1 MTNRGEQLDFLTPE
15 SSEPSGGRVVSVAL
29 HTEMQQSYL
38 EYAMSVIVGRALP
51 DVRDGLKPVHRRI
64 IYAMHELGLVPE
76 RPYRKSARVVG
87 DVLGKYH
94 PHGDQSVYD
103 ALVRLVQD
111 FSSRYPLL
119 AGHGNFGSVDN
130 DPAAAMR
137 YTECR
142 LSPIGNEVLLS
153 DINEAV
159 IDFAPNFDGSQMEPT
174 VLPAQLPMLLLNGA
188 SGIAVGMATNI
199 PPHNLG
205 EVIDGMIAMIDRPD
219 LEDRKLFELIP
230 APDFPTGGII
240 VENSGIQD
248 LYTTGRGSIIVRGVW
263 SLENV
268 LGKNKRSRP
277 AIIVTELPF
286 QVNKAAWIEKIAELV
301 NQGKLEGIDDLRDE
315 SDRTGMR
322 VVIELKKDATAD
334 GVVEQLYRQ
343 TALQSN
349 FGGSMLAL
357 CGSMPK
363 QLTLR
368 QLLQEF
374 LTFREETLTKRFTH
388 ELAESQQRL
397 HLVEGLVNAIANLDA
412 LITLLRFAASNAVA
426 KTELQT
432 QFNFSLVQA
441 EAILSMPL
449 RRITAMEQSGLHAE
463 MTELKTKISGFE
475 LILGDRR
482 ELLKTIKKDLR
493 NLKKKHG
500 NDRRTR
506 LVNLTNSSTNGS
518 SKELNPEISEQP
530 PTPSEVPQEV
540 LIQLTQ
546 KGYVKRLEPKTK
558 SSKSAN
564 TTNTADDIVIA
575 DYATYTDRDL
585 IVLTNS
591 GKAFPVAIADIPK
604 GKPKGTPL
612 IRLLP
617 DSADSVVANFI
628 WDRQPESSLVL
639 VTAEAK
645 IKRLSLSELA
655 GISSRGLMTIKLGEQ
670 DRLFWGGIV
679 ALDRQLAIA
688 TSTGRILKINTDEEQ
703 VSTLGRS
710 AMGTI
715 ALRLRNAETIVGVI
729 PLTQPDLELLL
740 ITTQGYSKRLK
751 IKDIR
756 LSQRASIGSQAIM
769 FKNKQDTL
777 RAIAP
782 ILPNQAH
789 IHLGIIKDDQ
799 TKIIEMEL
807 VRIPLEPCNSS
818 GIKISELELSPL
830 QSLKIYS

>member
-1 MTNRGEQLDFLTPE
+1 
-15 SSEPSGGRVVSVAL
+15 
-29 HTEMQQSYL
+29 
-38 EYAMSVIVGRALP
+38 
-51 DVRDGLKPVHRRI
+51 
-64 IYAMHELGLVPE
+64 
-76 RPYRKSARVVG
+76 
-87 DVLGKYH
+87 
-94 PHGDQSVYD
+94 
-103 ALVRLVQD
+103 
-111 FSSRYPLL
+111 
-119 AGHGNFGSVDN
+119 
-130 DPAAAMR
+130 
-137 YTECR
+137 
-142 LSPIGNEVLLS
+142 
-153 DINEAV
+153 
-159 IDFAPNFDGSQMEPT
+159 
-174 VLPAQLPMLLLNGA
+174 
-188 SGIAVGMATNI
+188 
-199 PPHNLG
+199 
-205 EVIDGMIAMIDRPD
+205 
-219 LEDRKLFELIP
+219 
-230 APDFPTGGII
+230 
-240 VENSGIQD
+240 
-248 LYTTGRGSIIVRGVW
+248 
-263 SLENV
+263 
-268 LGKNKRSRP
+268 
-277 AIIVTELPF
+277 
-286 QVNKAAWIEKIAELV
+286 
-301 NQGKLEGIDDLRDE
+301 
-315 SDRTGMR
+315 
-322 VVIELKKDATAD
+322 VIELKKDATAEF
-334 GVVEQLYRQ
+334 VVEQLYRQ

-397 HLVEGLVNAIANLDA
+397 HLVEGLVNAIANLDP
-412 LITLLRFAASNAVA
+412 LIALLRFAANNAIA

-449 RRITAMEQSGLHAE
+449 RRITAMEQSGLNTE
-463 MTELKTKISGFE
+463 MSELKTKISGFE

-506 LVNLTNSSTNGS
+506 LVNLTNGSTNGLS
-518 SKELNPEISEQP
+518 QELNPTIPEP
-530 PTPSEVPQEV
+530 PTQIEAPQEV

-546 KGYVKRLEPKTK
+546 KGYVKRLEPKAK

-564 TTNTADDIVIA
+564 ATPNSGDDIVIA
-575 DYATYTDRDL
+575 DYATSTDQDL
-585 IVLTNS
+585 IVLTDS

-617 DSADSVVANFI
+617 DSAEPVVANFV

-645 IKRLSLSELA
+645 IKRLSLAELT

-679 ALDRQLAIA
+679 PLDRQLAIA

-715 ALRLRNAETIVGVI
+715 ALRLRNSETIVGVI
-729 PLTQPDLELLL
+729 PLTQPDLELLM
-740 ITTQGYSKRLK
+740 ITTQGYAKRLK

-756 LSQRASIGSQAIM
+756 LSPRASIGSQAIM

-782 ILPNQAH
+782 ILPHQAH
-789 IHLGIIKDDQ
+789 IHLGITKDETQ
-799 TKIIEMEL
+799 PKIIEIEL